1 MTSRRVHVLGWLSA
15 VLVAAGCATTSP
27 SGSPSAAT
35 ESAVPG
41 PTQSSSTVPDR
52 SASTAAHYTTTKFS
66 IPLSID
72 VAPLFGAGA
81 PYDTPG
87 LVSWTSTSEVNDKV
101 RILAP
106 VEVYPP
112 GATTPEA
119 VPADLVAYL
128 KGLAE
133 EGAVI
138 TDVTQATVGGKP
150 ATLLTATTSTSLD
163 GVLGCPE
170 AGADKG
176 EGCYG
181 LQPELLV
188 RIAVANVDGKPLLA
202 WARTDAATPNKAF
215 IGAFEDMLA
224 TVEFQ

>member
-52 SASTAAHYTTTKFS
+52 SASTAAHYTTTKFA

-72 VAPLFGAGA
+72 VPSLFGAGS

-119 VPADLVAYL
+119 V
-128 KGLAE
+128 
-133 EGAVI
+133 
-138 TDVTQATVGGKP
+138 
-150 ATLLTATTSTSLD
+150 STSLD

-188 RIAVANVDGKPLLA
+188 RIAVADVDGKPLLA